1 MKKVNKLEILKYVLI
16 FIYFFLCFEIF
27 FQGITVDF
35 VYNYGFSYSLIRG
48 ELPYVDFNMIIP
60 PLGPFLY
67 AIPLKIFGIHYI
79 VFNIFQ
85 SFLATIFFYYLFK
98 LLDKKAYILLV
109 LLSVV
114 VPLPFWTVMSPG
126 YNFLILFELVLLVYL
141 EKNNSNDYLIGLIL
155 GFAFLTKQTVG
166 LCLCLPTLYYL
177 FKDYKKVLKR
187 IGGFLIPISITV
199 IYLLIIG
206 GLIPFIDQCFLGMF
220 DFSHNSG
227 VIDIYFYVFIMILI
241 LTIIRIVRDK
251 KNLLNY
257 YFLFFLIQS
266 FPLFDFY
273 HVTVVCFTYIIMLLL
288 SVKVEMKKGLLSM
301 IILCVCLP
309 IIWFLFFYH
318 FSIPKFRNINH
329 FNGYIMSDGIY
340 NETLSVTKYIKKN
353 KDKNMVL
360 FIHWAYFSKIV
371 NDLDIVHYDLI
382 NRGNNGYHSTQ
393 KIIDRLKKE
402 KQVYVIINT
411 EEYNMKNKRQQI
423 NKDILKYVID
433 NYKVVDMFDDFVVY
447 YKE

>member
-1 MKKVNKLEILKYVLI
+1 
-16 FIYFFLCFEIF
+16 
-27 FQGITVDF
+27 
-35 VYNYGFSYSLIRG
+35 
-48 ELPYVDFNMIIP
+48 
-60 PLGPFLY
+60 
-67 AIPLKIFGIHYI
+67 
-79 VFNIFQ
+79 
-85 SFLATIFFYYLFK
+85 
-98 LLDKKAYILLV
+98 
-109 LLSVV
+109 
-114 VPLPFWTVMSPG
+114 
-126 YNFLILFELVLLVYL
+126 
-141 EKNNSNDYLIGLIL
+141 
-155 GFAFLTKQTVG
+155 
-166 LCLCLPTLYYL
+166 
-177 FKDYKKVLKR
+177 
-187 IGGFLIPISITV
+187 
-199 IYLLIIG
+199 
-206 GLIPFIDQCFLGMF
+206 
-220 DFSHNSG
+220 
-227 VIDIYFYVFIMILI
+227 
-241 LTIIRIVRDK
+241 
-251 KNLLNY
+251 
-257 YFLFFLIQS
+257 
-266 FPLFDFY
+266 
-273 HVTVVCFTYIIMLLL
+273 
-288 SVKVEMKKGLLSM
+288 M

-433 NYKVVDMFDDFVVY
+433 NYKVVDKFDDFVVY